1 MELWHVEVKKVVDV
15 FIKDDIVQ
23 KLKEKKMISKIKMI
37 KSKNEI
43 KHEIEYQNQFNLLLL
58 ISRRK
63 KWVDIIKKNN
73 KNINQSF
80 HWL

>member
-1 MELWHVEVKKVVDV
+1 M
-15 FIKDDIVQ
+15 IK
-23 KLKEKKMISKIKMI
+23 KEKKMISKIKMI